1 MEEQGFQGW
10 SNRETWCANLWI
22 ENDQALSEIVAD
34 YALTALDEHK
44 NDDPSDEEAG
54 YSFALYCLE
63 ETLKSWIEEDLLT
76 LENIKG
82 NRDLWMML
90 TDIGSLYRVN
100 YQELAGYYLDIV
112 RENTALADLMGGE
125 VV

>member
-10 SNRETWCANLWI
+10 SNRETWATNLWI
-22 ENDQALSEIVAD
+22 TNDEGLYEIARD
-34 YALTALDEHK
+34 YASTALEEHK
-44 NDDPSDEEAG
+44 NDDPSDEGAG
-54 YSFALYCLE
+54 YSFALYCLQ

-90 TDIGSLYRVN
+90 TDIGSLYRVDW
-100 YQELAGYYLDIV
+100 QELAGYYLDEIK
-112 RENTALADLMGGE
+112 EE
-125 VV
+125 VA